1 MEAPLGNALI
11 IDDSM
16 IKCYIRG
23 MNFLYIACCTII
35 TAFFARSVNAQTK
48 GLLYPLTHTVSET
61 DSYFG
66 HAIEDPYRWLEA
78 QQSEETKAWVNG
90 QNAFT
95 ENFLNSVSRTFTL
108 RERIKSNTNYYFSTP
123 ERKGD
128 YYFKVSPATNGKE
141 VSIYYKRHFKN
152 DEWQE
157 LFITKGLGVQ
167 KGEYISIDQ
176 YEVSNDSR
184 YLAYSYD
191 KVGSDWKEIKVAD
204 LKTMSNL
211 PDKLVDVKHTSIV
224 WRKNGFYYTRYDPA
238 EGNNRYLNRTEY
250 EKLYYHTLGTSQD
263 KDSLIF
269 RKISNP
275 LNEFSAT
282 VSEDERFLMVADYDP
297 LAKTRACYYFDFKN
311 SDQKGFLPLFKK
323 SNLYFKFLGSK
334 DQELLFMTTRNGEL
348 SVIKIDPA
356 NPMKWIEKMRQVDNL
371 VVLDAFYHK
380 EKIYEKCLYNQQ
392 EYIVVFDKTGVIE
405 KKIEIPFGSAI
416 DFMGIDE
423 SQNQLLLSYESYL
436 HPPVYAAM
444 NMSSFDLK
452 ILERI
457 YVNYDLS
464 DYVINKAMVKSD
476 TAMVPLLLFHK
487 KNLVLDGNNP
497 VLMKFYGGFGLCHRP
512 DFDPGVTAF
521 VENGGIFAYAMIRGG
536 MDKGPYWH
544 NDALLD
550 KRHKSVDDIA
560 NCAKYLIDQ
569 KYTNASKIAITGSS
583 HGGLMTALAAIKYPN
598 LFAAAIPVVGVYDML
613 RFEKFTIGS
622 FHVKE
627 FGTVKDSAQFLN
639 LRSLSPLHLVQKD
652 KKYPAMLFMT
662 SDYDDRVPPLHSYK
676 MVAQMQALASHEN
689 PVLLRVEKNA
699 GHNGSKG
706 YQNYLDETTDFYT
719 FLYNALGL
727 LKK

>member
-1 MEAPLGNALI
+1 MKSLSITYISVILALLGG
-11 IDDSM
+11 S
-16 IKCYIRG
+16 IK
-23 MNFLYIACCTII
+23 
-35 TAFFARSVNAQTK
+35 AQLK
-48 GLLYPLTHTVSET
+48 ELQYPVTHTVSQT
-61 DSYFG
+61 DTYFG
-66 HAIEDPYRWLEA
+66 HEIADPYRWLES
-78 QQSEETKAWVNG
+78 QQSDETRQWINE

-95 ENFLNSVSRTFTL
+95 EKALKSVSRTFTL
-108 RERIKSNTNYYFSTP
+108 RERIKTNTEIYYSTP

-128 YYFKVSPATNGKE
+128 YYFKVKSATNGKE
-141 VSIYYKRHFKN
+141 VAIYYKRNFKN

-157 LFITKGLGVQ
+157 LFITKGLDVE
-167 KGEYISIDQ
+167 KGEHISIDK

-224 WRKNGFYYTRYDPA
+224 WRKNGFYYTRFDPA

-250 EKLYYHTLGTSQD
+250 EKLYYHTLGTPQE

-275 LNEFSAT
+275 LNEFEAT
-282 VSEDERFLMVADYDP
+282 VSKDERFLIVSDHDP
-297 LAKTRACYYFDFKN
+297 VAKTRAYYYFDFKN
-311 SDQKGFLPLFKK
+311 PDQKGFLPLFKK
-323 SNLYFKFLGSK
+323 SNMLFKFLGSK
-334 DQELLFMTTRNGEL
+334 DREMLFMTTRNDML

-356 NPMKWIEKMRQVDNL
+356 NPMKWIETVRQVDNL
-371 VVLDAFYHK
+371 VVLDVFYHK

-392 EYIVVFDKTGVIE
+392 EYVVVFDKNGVIE
-405 KKIEIPFGSAI
+405 KKIEIPFGSSI
-416 DFMGIDE
+416 EFMGIDE

-436 HPPVYAAM
+436 HPPVYSAM
-444 NMSSFDLK
+444 NMAKFDLK

-457 YVNYDLS
+457 YVNYELS

-497 VLMKFYGGFGLCHRP
+497 VLIKFYGGFGMCHSA

-521 VENGGIFAYAMIRGG
+521 VESGGVFAYAMIRGG

-544 NDALLD
+544 KDALLE

-560 NCAKYLIDQ
+560 NCAQYLIDQ
-569 KYTNASKIAITGSS
+569 KYTNPSKMAITGGS
-583 HGGLMTALAAIKYPN
+583 HGGLMTALAALNYPN

-627 FGTVKDSAQFLN
+627 FGTVKDSVQFLN
-639 LRSLSPLHLVQKD
+639 LRSLSPLHLIQKG

-676 MVAQMQALASHEN
+676 MVAQMQAFASPDK

-699 GHNGSKG
+699 GHSGSRS
-706 YQNYLDETTDFYT
+706 YQSYLDETIDFYT
-719 FLYNALGL
+719 FLYDALGL